1 MPEAPTRPTASSFF
15 YTPQPAREIVP
26 EPRKRI
32 PLALLELNGARV
44 NSYPTVDTPP
54 KKAWAKITPGRIT
67 LESPPVVFGYS
78 IPPSTRTPSGPVK
91 IPAPGKENRPPPGF
105 LEGSESS
112 RSFKK
117 GPVFGYEIEQS
128 DIVSDEEYENQSE
141 EFGFGLVCRLVG
153 KIYCDDEHE
162 AESTPS
168 EMVSKPAGA
177 LLTSST
183 NPGMITDVEY
193 LRKAHSI
200 PLGKREVLAR
210 NTTLA
215 VVTSPFSS
223 PPEFENNVCSEFLEV
238 TGPAGH
244 DGVLSDPP
252 CPFLEV
258 KTTRTSRIPRLSHRE
273 SPISEAVIPDAVPT
287 ESNLVSQIGQPRP
300 DDNIPIYK
308 LISPAGV
315 CLPLHPTP
323 RPARMPS
330 QHKLSKIPSA
340 LEFSR
345 DIVRFKP
352 SPIPAVGSIPVVEV
366 VRKEN
371 IASPESNIPV
381 PTAQR
386 KVLPLPR
393 MKAGRRVG
401 NYGGGGLS
409 GVSAR
414 TAIVG
419 ELPPPVVGS
428 DSDGVVLHEF
438 SESSLNDDEEKAR
451 AHCSSSQ
458 THSIPLHQL
467 LKSQVRPVSSITA
480 REPPSL
486 NQFDPYLQLYSQNS
500 QLPPLY
506 RRRSA
511 SNPSKP
517 VSNLALKRC
526 ASMPVHDTPNVSG
539 SKKSRGKKKL
549 IQLAPVRKLFDMRPP
564 PPTPEEDKNLQY
576 YGSRYDW
583 WRGMRV

>member
-15 YTPQPAREIVP
+15 STPQPAREIVP

-32 PLALLELNGARV
+32 PLALLELNGVRV

-91 IPAPGKENRPPPGF
+91 IHAPGKGNRPPPGF

-183 NPGMITDVEY
+183 NPSMITDVEY
-193 LRKAHSI
+193 LRKEHSI

-238 TGPAGH
+238 TGH

-340 LEFSR
+340 LESSR

-386 KVLPLPR
+386 
-393 MKAGRRVG
+393 
-401 NYGGGGLS
+401 
-409 GVSAR
+409 
-414 TAIVG
+414 
-419 ELPPPVVGS
+419 S
-428 DSDGVVLHEF
+428 DPDGVVLHEF
-438 SESSLNDDEEKAR
+438 SESSLNDDEEKAK

-526 ASMPVHDTPNVSG
+526 ASMPAHDTPNVSG